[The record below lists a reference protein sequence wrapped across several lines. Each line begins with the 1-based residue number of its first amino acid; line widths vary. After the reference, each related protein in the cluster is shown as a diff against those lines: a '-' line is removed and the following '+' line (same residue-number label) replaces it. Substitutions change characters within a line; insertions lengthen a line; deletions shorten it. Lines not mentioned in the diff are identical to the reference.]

1 LPPRDEFSTLG
12 IVRIAVLIVLLLLAG
27 RARAADTPLAMRYEN
42 GLLTVHLEHVPLDVV
57 VAQLEQ
63 QTGIHFQGELLDWRE
78 VTKQFDSVPI
88 AEALDRILGRQNFIL
103 RYDGDGRPASVEL
116 CGLPQPRQTS
126 KTRKTAS
133 SANVLQLLGAAP
145 PVTVSPALRAAL
157 HTSTVSLARLF
168 LASLQQTDADVRAE
182 ARRSFLAAVE
192 GNRPLRDSLS
202 RADVKSIVPL
212 VRSMPA
218 ERADALLLDLSQGSK
233 DPMLRAFF
241 ARSRAQVQQ
250 DRVGKPGQ
258 THG

>member
-1 LPPRDEFSTLG
+1 MRVG
-12 IVRIAVLIVLLLLAG
+12 VLIVLLVLAVQ
-27 RARAADTPLAMRYEN
+27 ARATDSPLAMRYED
-42 GLLTVHLEHVPLDVV
+42 GRLTVQLEHAPLDVV

-63 QTGIHFQGELLDWRE
+63 ETGIRFHGELLDWRE
-78 VTKQFDSVPI
+78 VTKRFDSVPI

-103 RYDGDGRPASVEL
+103 RYDGGGRPVSVEL

-126 KTRKTAS
+126 NTRTMAS
-133 SANVLQLLGAAP
+133 PANVMQLLGTAP
-145 PVTVSPALRAAL
+145 PVTVTPALRAAL
-157 HTSTVSLARLF
+157 HTSTASLAQLF

-192 GNRPLRDSLS
+192 GNRALRDAFS
-202 RADVKSIVPL
+202 RADAKSVVPL
-212 VRSMPA
+212 VRSLPA
-218 ERADALLLDLSQGSK
+218 ERADALLLDLSQGSR
-233 DPMLRAFF
+233 DPVLRAFF